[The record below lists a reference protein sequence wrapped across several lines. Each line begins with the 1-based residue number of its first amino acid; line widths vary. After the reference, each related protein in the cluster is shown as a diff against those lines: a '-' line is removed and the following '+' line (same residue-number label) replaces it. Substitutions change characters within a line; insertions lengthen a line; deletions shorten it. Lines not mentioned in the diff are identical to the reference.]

1 MNATI
6 PSEDHTAAPGGDR
19 PVETSAAEQA
29 GDNAS
34 AHYTHL
40 GAFSDWVAAA
50 ARNERP
56 QPIAQPGAATQHR
69 IRVILGMA
77 GWPDQPHEVAV
88 GRRWERDGVEG
99 EEVTWSVGYGP
110 RTAAWV
116 LKPAGASGPLPGL
129 LALHDHGD
137 FKYYGKEKIAASAD
151 DPHPV
156 MQAYHD
162 LYYGGRPFANALARA
177 GFVVVV
183 HDTFLWGSRRFPAAA
198 IPQSLHDIAAT
209 YPASEGP
216 RNVPREIA
224 AYNTAAVPL
233 EEVVERYCAL
243 LGTTLAGVVSYE
255 DRVALSYLASRPD
268 VRADALGC
276 LGLSGG
282 GCRSALL
289 LATSDRIAAAHI
301 AGMMTTYREM
311 LDHHVAV
318 HTWMFFPSVWPR
330 YGDWPDLAACRAP
343 IPLLV
348 QYCVDDALFPITGM
362 RAAHER
368 LEGHYR
374 SAGQPGNYSGE
385 FYPGPHR
392 FDVPMQ
398 EAAFSWL
405 KQRLER

>member
-1 MNATI
+1 MNIII
-6 PSEDHTAAPGGDR
+6 PSEDHTRGPEADR
-19 PVETSAAEQA
+19 QFETLPAEQSGLTA
-29 GDNAS
+29 A

-50 ARNERP
+50 AQNDRP
-56 QPIAQPGAATQHR
+56 HPTAQPGAATQQR
-69 IRVILGMA
+69 IREVLGMA
-77 GWPDQPHEVAV
+77 GWPEHPREVTV

-99 EEVTWSVGYGP
+99 EEVSWSVGYGP

-116 LKPAGASGPLPGL
+116 LKPAGASGVLPGL
-129 LALHDHGD
+129 LALHDHGG
-137 FKYYGKEKIAASAD
+137 FKYYGKEKIAAGPD
-151 DPHPV
+151 DPNPV
-156 MQAYHD
+156 MQAFHD
-162 LYYGGRPFANALARA
+162 MYYGGRPFANALARA

-183 HDTFLWGSRRFPAAA
+183 HDTFLWGSRRFPPAA
-198 IPQSLHDIAAT
+198 IPQSLHNIAAA
-209 YPASEGP
+209 YPASKGP
-216 RNVPREIA
+216 RNVPDEIA
-224 AYNTAAVPL
+224 AYNAAAEL
-233 EEVVERYCAL
+233 HEEVVEKYCAL

-268 VRADALGC
+268 VRAGALGC

-301 AGMMTTYREM
+301 AGMMTTYGEM
-311 LDHHVAV
+311 LDHHVAA
-318 HTWMFFPSVWPR
+318 HTWMVFPSVWPR

-348 QYCVDDALFPITGM
+348 QYSLNDALFTVRGM

-374 SAGQPGNYSGE
+374 SAGQPGTYRGE

-392 FDVPMQ
+392 FDLPMQ